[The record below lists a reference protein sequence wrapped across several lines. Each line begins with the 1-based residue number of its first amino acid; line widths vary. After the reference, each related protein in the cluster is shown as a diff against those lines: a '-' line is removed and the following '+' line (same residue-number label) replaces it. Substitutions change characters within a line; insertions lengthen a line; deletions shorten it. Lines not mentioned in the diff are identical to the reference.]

1 MGALL
6 PVASWA
12 AALMILLS
20 LSTASAQF
28 IYQPSIG
35 RLHPATISPF
45 GLLGD
50 VLDPWSLHRQA
61 LEAAQEFADLF
72 AEDSDAACRE
82 AYAVKER
89 IFRPSNS
96 NSTELLLGVPEPCS
110 HHPVQYVPMK
120 DFQLVVDD
128 AGTLRVSANLTSGH
142 MLLKE
147 YELSSWA
154 DSSAITAKFQAN
166 NILHVTIPDKST
178 SETREIQ
185 VKVEPQA
192 TKVKV
197 EPQEAKTAEDV
208 EQWPTQQNP
217 EGGHSSQ
224 EKPSNSKSVQTQEA
238 VPTSTAEASPSS
250 QKKANGPTVTKDISK
265 DAQPSLE
272 DEPTE
277 LCPEC
282 KASTSDE
289 KLQPRRR
296 EVVGSRNLMVK
307 PDPEDNYEPQAVEEP
322 FPQECGTGVLDANC
336 KKAIEKDAVREYIQ
350 ELEEEI
356 AKIKQLV
363 KAN

>member
-1 MGALL
+1 
-6 PVASWA
+6 
-12 AALMILLS
+12 
-20 LSTASAQF
+20 
-28 IYQPSIG
+28 
-35 RLHPATISPF
+35 
-45 GLLGD
+45 LGD

-72 AEDSDAACRE
+72 AEDSDAGCRE

-96 NSTELLLGVPEPCS
+96 TSTELLLGVPEPCS
-110 HHPVQYVPMK
+110 RHPVQYVPMNE
-120 DFQLVVDD
+120 FQLVVDD

-166 NILHVTIPDKST
+166 NILRVTIPDKST
-178 SETREIQ
+178 SEAREIQ

-192 TKVKV
+192 TEVNV
-197 EPQEAKTAEDV
+197 EPQDAKTAEDV
-208 EQWPTQQNP
+208 EQWPTQQKKSK
-217 EGGHSSQ
+217 GGHTSQ

-238 VPTSTAEASPSS
+238 VPTSTAEASSTS
-250 QKKANGPTVTKDISK
+250 QKKDIGPTVPKEASK
-265 DAQPSLE
+265 DPQPSLE

-282 KASTSDE
+282 KASMTDAR
-289 KLQPRRR
+289 LPPRRR
-296 EVVGSRNLMVK
+296 EVVGSRNVMVK

-363 KAN
+363 KAH